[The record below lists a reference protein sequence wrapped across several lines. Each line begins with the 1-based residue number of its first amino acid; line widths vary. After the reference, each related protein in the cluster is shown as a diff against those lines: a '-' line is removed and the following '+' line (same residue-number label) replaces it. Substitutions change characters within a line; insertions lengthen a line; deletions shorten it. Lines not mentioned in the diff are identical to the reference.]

1 MEKVKDPVRGML
13 IDKDVAQGKYHYKGK
28 NYYFCNISCY
38 EKFRKEP
45 EKYLKKK
52 EGVLKFFFINNNL
65 LILYNLIKRSLNG
78 ELVWLKIAIN

>member
-1 MEKVKDPVRGML
+1 MEKVKDPVCGML
-13 IDKDVAQGKYHYKGK
+13 IDKDAAQGKYHYKGK

-52 EGVLKFFFINNNL
+52 
-65 LILYNLIKRSLNG
+65 
-78 ELVWLKIAIN
+78 